1 MANTDLVPHYGE
13 IIHAQLRGVNADLPQ
28 SLSGVSVQ
36 QDPEPLSLP
45 VQGRDPLADLLEGL
59 AGEKTHP
66 DGPDTSLSPPAP
78 PPHTEAATRIPQ
90 KMILGAGEFICAPQR
105 KI

>member
-1 MANTDLVPHYGE
+1 MPHDGE

-45 VQGRDPLADLLEGL
+45 VQGLDPLADLLEGL
-59 AGEKTHP
+59 AAGRRIRL
-66 DGPDTSLSPPAP
+66 DPPL
-78 PPHTEAATRIPQ
+78 R
-90 KMILGAGEFICAPQR
+90 ILGGGELIFASKEQPEL
-105 KI
+105 

>member
-1 MANTDLVPHYGE
+1 MPHYGE

-45 VQGRDPLADLLEGL
+45 VQGLDPLADLLEGL
-59 AGEKTHP
+59 AGGRHIRLGRTQR
-66 DGPDTSLSPPAP
+66 LSQPPGFHHKAFW
-78 PPHTEAATRIPQ
+78 E
-90 KMILGAGEFICAPQR
+90 LGN
-105 KI
+105 